1 MGKMSD
7 MDLDMRESE
16 EKSGSYSRRSYPESF
31 GRNDSG
37 DYISEETGY
46 SSDDLYELWKQANG
60 IGDDEDDKIDEDEQE
75 LDI

>member
-1 MGKMSD
+1 MGKMGD
-7 MDLDMRESE
+7 IDLDRRESE
-16 EKSGSYSRRSYPESF
+16 EKSGDYSRRSYPESF

-37 DYISEETGY
+37 ELINEENGY

-60 IGDDEDDKIDEDEQE
+60 IEDDENDDFEDEQE